1 MPLSGNNFAKDNQKL
16 KSNNTKKMTIQT
28 FDQSQKKSI
37 LSKYENV
44 TVIGA
49 GAIGLSWT
57 ALFLANGL
65 RVTINDPRTDVE
77 EASLTGLKEI
87 IPTLKT
93 LGYDVTTIT
102 NNLFFDSDLSKAV
115 KDADLIQE
123 NGPENVTFKQDL
135 FGKIEANAKPTALVL
150 SSSSGIPAS
159 VFTEKMKD
167 ASRVL
172 IGHPFNPPHLIPL
185 VEVVPGKRTSK
196 ETVAEAVQFYKAIGK
211 SPIVIEKE
219 IPGFVANRLQ
229 SALFRESIYL
239 VSQGVVD
246 MESLDQIVS
255 SSIGLR
261 WAAAGPFKT
270 FTLGGGPGG
279 FPHFLK
285 QFAPPM
291 ENGWKNLGNPHLDQ
305 PTTDLLL
312 EQSNNTY
319 GKIPYN
325 ELAKERDEQQL
336 AVLTALKK

>member
-1 MPLSGNNFAKDNQKL
+1 
-16 KSNNTKKMTIQT
+16 MTTQT
-28 FDQSQKKSI
+28 FDQFQKKSV
-37 LSKYENV
+37 LSSYQNV

-49 GAIGLSWT
+49 GAIGLSWA

-65 RVTINDPRTDVE
+65 KVTINDPRADVE
-77 EASLTGLKEI
+77 EASLKGIDEI
-87 IPTLKT
+87 SPTLKA
-93 LGYDVTTIT
+93 LGYDVRILTSK
-102 NNLFFDSDLSKAV
+102 LYFEKDLNKAV

-123 NGPENVTFKQDL
+123 NGPENVAFKQDL
-135 FGKIEANAKPTALVL
+135 FLQIETNLKPTALVL
-150 SSSSGIPAS
+150 SSTSGIPTT

-167 ASRVL
+167 AGRVL

-185 VEVVPGKRTSK
+185 VEIVPGKRTSK
-196 ETVAEAVQFYKAIGK
+196 EAIAQAVQFYTAIGK

-229 SALFRESIYL
+229 TALLRESIYL
-239 VSQGVVD
+239 VSSGVVT

-279 FPHFLK
+279 FPHFL
-285 QFAPPM
+285 QHFAPSL
-291 ENGWKNLGNPHLDQ
+291 EVAWKGLGDPHLDQ

-312 EQSNNTY
+312 KQSNNSY
-319 GKIPYN
+319 GKIPYE
-325 ELAKERDEQQL
+325 ELEKERDEQQL
-336 AVLTALKK
+336 AILHALNK

>member
-1 MPLSGNNFAKDNQKL
+1 MK
-16 KSNNTKKMTIQT
+16 TQT
-28 FDQSQKKSI
+28 FDQSQRESV
-37 LSKYENV
+37 LSRYQNV

-57 ALFLANGL
+57 GLFLANGL
-65 RVTINDPRTDVE
+65 RVTVNDPRTDVE
-77 EASLTGLKEI
+77 EATLKGIAEI
-87 IPTLKT
+87 SPTLKA
-93 LGYDVTTIT
+93 LGYDVSTLTS
-102 NNLFFDSDLSKAV
+102 NLSFESDLAKAV
-115 KDADLIQE
+115 KDADLVQE
-123 NGPENVTFKQDL
+123 NGPENVEFKQNL
-135 FGKIEANAKPTALVL
+135 YAQIEANVKPTALVL
-150 SSSSGIPAS
+150 SSSSGIPAT
-159 VFTEKMKD
+159 VFTEIMKD
-167 ASRVL
+167 AGRVL

-185 VEVVPGKRTSK
+185 VEIVPGKSTSK
-196 ETVAEAVQFYKAIGK
+196 EAVAEAVQFYTAIGK

-239 VSQGVVD
+239 VSQGVVS

-279 FPHFLK
+279 LPHFLK
-285 QFAPPM
+285 HLGPPM
-291 ENGWKNLGNPHLDQ
+291 ENGWKGLGNPHLDQ
-305 PTTDLLL
+305 PTLDMLL
-312 EQSNNTY
+312 EQSNNSY

-336 AVLTALKK
+336 AILHALNK

>member
-1 MPLSGNNFAKDNQKL
+1 MAK
-16 KSNNTKKMTIQT
+16 
-28 FDQSQKKSI
+28 QSSDLAKRNASLATYQ
-37 LSKYENV
+37 NV

-65 RVTINDPRTDVE
+65 KVTVNDPRTDVE
-77 EASLTGLKEI
+77 EATLKGLEEI
-87 IPTLKT
+87 IPTLKA
-93 LGYDVTTIT
+93 LGYDVSTIT
-102 NNLFFDSDLSKAV
+102 DKLYFESDLNKAV

-123 NGPENVTFKQDL
+123 NGPENIPFKQDL
-135 FGKIEANAKPTALVL
+135 YVQIEANMKPGALVL
-150 SSSSGIPAS
+150 SSSSGIPATI
-159 VFTEKMKD
+159 FAEKMKD

-185 VEVVPGKRTSK
+185 VEIVPGTRTSG
-196 ETVAEAVQFYKAIGK
+196 EAIAEAVQFYTAIGK

-239 VSQGVVD
+239 VSQGVVS

-285 QFAPPM
+285 HLGPPM
-291 ENGWKNLGNPHLDQ
+291 ESGWKNLGNPQLDQ
-305 PTTDLLL
+305 HTTDLLL
-312 EQSNNTY
+312 EQSNNSY
-319 GKIPYN
+319 AKIPYE
-325 ELAKERDEQQL
+325 ELTKERDEQQL
-336 AVLTALKK
+336 AVLHALRK

>member
-1 MPLSGNNFAKDNQKL
+1 MAK
-16 KSNNTKKMTIQT
+16 
-28 FDQSQKKSI
+28 QSSDIAKRNATLAAYQ
-37 LSKYENV
+37 NV

-49 GAIGLSWT
+49 GAIGLSWA

-65 RVTINDPRTDVE
+65 KVTVNDPRTDVE
-77 EASLTGLKEI
+77 EATLKGLGEI
-87 IPTLKT
+87 IPTLKA
-93 LGYDVTTIT
+93 LGYSVSTIT
-102 NNLFFDSDLSKAV
+102 DKLYFESDLNKAV

-123 NGPENVTFKQDL
+123 NGPENVAFKQDL
-135 FGKIEANAKPTALVL
+135 YAQIEANLKPTALVL
-150 SSSSGIPAS
+150 SSTSGIPAT
-159 VFTEKMKD
+159 VFTEKMKN
-167 ASRVL
+167 AGRVL

-185 VEVVPGKRTSK
+185 VEIVPGKRTSK
-196 ETVAEAVQFYKAIGK
+196 EAIADAVQFYKTIGK

-239 VSQGVVD
+239 VSQGVVT

-285 QFAPPM
+285 HLGPPL
-291 ENGWKNLGNPHLDQ
+291 ESGWKNLGDPHFDQ
-305 PTTDLLL
+305 PTTNLLL
-312 EQSNNTY
+312 EQSNNSY
-319 GKIPYN
+319 GKIPYE
-325 ELAKERDEQQL
+325 ELVKERDEQQL
-336 AVLTALKK
+336 AVLNALRK

>member
-1 MPLSGNNFAKDNQKL
+1 MITEIFDELKKRSVLSSYK
-16 KSNNTKKMTIQT
+16 
-28 FDQSQKKSI
+28 
-37 LSKYENV
+37 NV

-65 RVTINDPRTDVE
+65 KVIINDPRTDVE
-77 EASLTGLKEI
+77 EASLKGLKEI
-87 IPTLKT
+87 VPTLSA
-93 LGYDVTTIT
+93 LGYDVTGIT
-102 NNLFFDSDLSKAV
+102 NNLFFESDLGKAV
-115 KDADLIQE
+115 KDADLVQE
-123 NGPENVTFKQDL
+123 NGPENLAFKQDL
-135 FGKIEANAKPTALVL
+135 FAKIEANSKPTALIL

-185 VEVVPGKRTSK
+185 VEIVPGKRTSK
-196 ETVAEAVQFYKAIGK
+196 EAVAEAVQFYTAIGK

-219 IPGFVANRLQ
+219 IPSFVANRLQ

-291 ENGWKNLGNPHLDQ
+291 ENGWKNLGNPHFDQ
-305 PTTDLLL
+305 FTTDLLL
-312 EQSNNTY
+312 DQSNNSY
-319 GKIPYN
+319 GKIPYE
-325 ELAKERDEQQL
+325 ELAKERDQQQL
-336 AVLTALKK
+336 AVLYALKK

>member
-1 MPLSGNNFAKDNQKL
+1 MA
-16 KSNNTKKMTIQT
+16 TQT
-28 FDQSQKKSI
+28 FDQSQKKSV
-37 LSKYENV
+37 LSKYQNV

-57 ALFLANGL
+57 GLFLANGL
-65 RVTINDPRTDVE
+65 KVTVNDPRTDIK
-77 EASLTGLKEI
+77 EA
-87 IPTLKT
+87 TLKGIEEIT
-93 LGYDVTTIT
+93 STLKALGYDISTLT
-102 NNLFFDSDLSKAV
+102 NNLYFEHDLTKAV

-123 NGPENVTFKQDL
+123 NGPENVEFKQNL
-135 FGKIEANAKPTALVL
+135 FAQMEASAKPTALIL

-185 VEVVPGKRTSK
+185 VEIAPGKRTSK
-196 ETVAEAVQFYKAIGK
+196 DAIAEAVQFYKAIGK

-239 VSQGVVD
+239 VSQGVVS
-246 MESLDQIVS
+246 MENLDQIVS

-279 FPHFLK
+279 LPHFLEHLG
-285 QFAPPM
+285 PPM
-291 ENGWKNLGNPHLDQ
+291 ENGWKNLGNPHFDE
-305 PTTDLLL
+305 PTLKVLL
-312 EQSNNTY
+312 EQSNNSY
-319 GKIPYN
+319 GKIPYE

-336 AVLTALKK
+336 AILHALKK

>member
-1 MPLSGNNFAKDNQKL
+1 
-16 KSNNTKKMTIQT
+16 MTTEI
-28 FDQSQKKSI
+28 FDQKKRESV
-37 LSKYENV
+37 LSSNQNV

-49 GAIGLSWT
+49 GAIGLSWA

-65 RVTINDPRTDVE
+65 KVTVNDPREDVE
-77 EASLTGLKEI
+77 EASFKGIEEISPALKA
-87 IPTLKT
+87 
-93 LGYDVTTIT
+93 LGYDVSALTS
-102 NNLFFDSDLSKAV
+102 NLYFEKDLNKAIR
-115 KDADLIQE
+115 DADIIQE
-123 NGPENVTFKQDL
+123 NGPENLVFKQNL
-135 FGKIEANAKPTALVL
+135 MAQIEASAKPTALVL
-150 SSSSGIPAS
+150 SSSSGIPATA
-159 VFTEKMKD
+159 FTEKMKD

-196 ETVAEAVQFYKAIGK
+196 EATAEAVQFYTAIGK

-239 VSQGVVD
+239 VSQGVVSI
-246 MESLDQIVS
+246 ESLDQIVS

-285 QFAPPM
+285 HLGPPL
-291 ENGWKNLGNPHLDQ
+291 EQAWRNLGDPHLDQ
-305 PTTDLLL
+305 TTTNLLL
-312 EQSNNTY
+312 EQSNDSY
-319 GKIPYN
+319 GKIPYD
-325 ELAKERDEQQL
+325 ELSKERDEQQL
-336 AVLTALKK
+336 AVLKALRK

>member
-1 MPLSGNNFAKDNQKL
+1 
-16 KSNNTKKMTIQT
+16 MTTQT
-28 FDQSQKKSI
+28 FDQKKSI
-37 LSKYENV
+37 LSQFQNV

-57 ALFLANGL
+57 GLFLANGL
-65 RVTINDPRTDVE
+65 KVTVNDPRPDVGE
-77 EASLTGLKEI
+77 TTLKGIEEI
-87 IPTLKT
+87 IPTLKA
-93 LGYDVTTIT
+93 LGYDVT
-102 NNLFFDSDLSKAV
+102 NLTKNLYFEHDLNKAI

-123 NGPENVTFKQDL
+123 NGPENVGFKQDL
-135 FGKIEANAKPTALVL
+135 FVQIEASAKPTALVL

-167 ASRVL
+167 AGRVL

-185 VEVVPGKRTSK
+185 VEIVPGKRTSK
-196 ETVAEAVQFYKAIGK
+196 EAIAEAIQFYTAIGK

-279 FPHFLK
+279 LPHFLK
-285 QFAPPM
+285 HLGPPM
-291 ENGWKNLGNPHLDQ
+291 ENGWKNLGNPHFDQ
-305 PTTDLLL
+305 PTLDILL
-312 EQSNNTY
+312 EESNNSY
-319 GKIPYN
+319 GKIPYD
-325 ELAKERDEQQL
+325 ELARERDEQQL
-336 AVLTALKK
+336 AILHALKK